1 MSLPKDVRWWT
12 ARIAQNRKPATYTC
26 PICGQL
32 LPSLSE
38 HMLLFPEDDHS
49 RRRHAHR
56 ECVMRARKDGRL
68 LTRDEWRAQQPRD
81 SAARLP
87 VLERVRRRFG
97 RS

>member
-32 LPSLSE
+32 LPSMSE

-68 LTRDEWRAQQPRD
+68 PTRDEWRASQPREE
-81 SAARLP
+81 SSRPRWLG
-87 VLERVRRRFG
+87 LLRRGAG
-97 RS
+97 R